1 MSGHHPFSE
10 LTKNF
15 TAERRQRIAEK
26 RKRLNAVMKI
36 YETRQSVST
45 IRKIWDKWLRNT
57 EKPGFESYPYRLIPL
72 QGSHKQVSRVV
83 SYRKRNIE
91 VGNLVNQPHLFTVFS
106 KHSKPSDSSVTA
118 TIGAM
123 YNTSFASVELS
134 HIDDRH
140 LTNL

>member
-15 TAERRQRIAEK
+15 TAERRQRIDEK
-26 RKRLNAVMKI
+26 RMKLNAVMKI

-45 IRKIWDKWLRNT
+45 IRKVWEKWLRNT
-57 EKPGFESYPYRLIPL
+57 EKPSFESYPYRLIPM
-72 QGSHKQVSRVV
+72 QGSRKQVSRVI

-91 VGNLVNQPHLFTVFS
+91 VGNLVNHPHLFTVFS

-118 TIGAM
+118 TTGAM
-123 YNTSFASVELS
+123 YNTSFASVELNL
-134 HIDDRH
+134 IDGPY
-140 LTNL
+140 LTTP